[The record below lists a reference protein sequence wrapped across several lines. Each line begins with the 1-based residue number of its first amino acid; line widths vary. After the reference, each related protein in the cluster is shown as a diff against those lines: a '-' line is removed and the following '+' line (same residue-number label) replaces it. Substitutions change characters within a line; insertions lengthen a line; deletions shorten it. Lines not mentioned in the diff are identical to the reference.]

1 MKIINK
7 NKKILFRYFIWWIIL
22 RLANILTIFSLV
34 ILFISLITPW
44 ITFRVPFLGTV
55 EMSLLDIMVKSQGGI
70 KAGAPSIDGEDGS
83 IIFRATVI
91 LTILLFIL
99 SAAIS
104 LYSLKDYRYSLPAGI
119 SGILG
124 FVTWLSVFYQIEGM
138 FLDEVGETINKNLLS
153 GLIDIGFGAYILLIF
168 SALSISTYIIA
179 TKENTLENR

>member
-1 MKIINK
+1 M
-7 NKKILFRYFIWWIIL
+7 

-55 EMSLLDIMVKSQGGI
+55 EMSLLDIIVRSQGGI
-70 KAGAPSIDGEDGS
+70 KAGAPSIDGEGGS
-83 IIFRATVI
+83 TIFRVTVI
-91 LTILLFIL
+91 LTIVLFIL

-104 LYSLKDYRYSLPAGI
+104 LYSLKDYKYSLPAGI

-138 FLDEVGETINKNLLS
+138 FLEEVGDIVNKNFLG
-153 GLIDIGFGAYILLIF
+153 GLISIGFGAYMLLIF
-168 SALSISTYIIA
+168 SALSISTFIVS
-179 TKENTLENR
+179 TKENAQENR